1 MKARIIFNPTAGRRR
16 LRLLDEVLAG
26 LRRRGVDIELTPT
39 SGRGDAERLAAAVA
53 PDELAVAAGGDGTI
67 NEAVNGLMQAR
78 AQGRAAAA
86 LGLIPLGTANVLAR
100 EIGLKLDA
108 ASIAAALCGPA
119 EIAFRP
125 GRLRSAAGA
134 RHFAMMA
141 GVGFDADVVSR
152 VDLRIKRLL
161 GKGAYALASADR
173 LRAYRPHLFR
183 LGLDGAPFQAASAVI
198 SRGRHYAGPYV
209 CAPDASLSRPELHVC
224 LFERPGRLSVLR
236 YGAALLGDRL
246 AQARHYRVVRAR
258 QVEVLGDDRQV
269 VQADG
274 DIVAALPLI
283 ADVAEEAIRLKVP
296 GTRAT

>member
-39 SGRGDAERLAAAVA
+39 SGRGDAERLAASVA

-67 NEAVNGLMQAR
+67 NEAINGLMLAR
-78 AQGRAAAA
+78 AQGREAAA

-100 EIGLKLDA
+100 EIGLQFDA
-108 ASIAAALCGPA
+108 ASIAATLAGSA
-119 EIAFRP
+119 EIVFRP
-125 GRLRSAAGA
+125 GRLRWAAGE

-141 GVGFDADVVSR
+141 GLGFDADVVAR
-152 VDLRIKRLL
+152 VDLRLKRLL
-161 GKGAYALASADR
+161 GKGAYALASAGR

-183 LGLDGAPFQAASAVI
+183 LSLDGAPFQAASAVI

-224 LFERPGRLSVLR
+224 LFERPGRLSVMR
-236 YGAALLGDRL
+236 YGAALLTDRL
-246 AQARHYRVVRAR
+246 ALARHYRVVPAR
-258 QVEVLGDDRQV
+258 QIEVLGDDGQV

-274 DIVAALPLI
+274 DIVASLPLT
-283 ADVAEEAIRLKVP
+283 ADVAEQAIRLKVP
-296 GTRAT
+296 R